1 MFSYT
6 EDDTSVTECCNEM
19 TVVVVGEL
27 AGMEVNATDR
37 HAMDIGIIRFLT

>member
-1 MFSYT
+1 MFSYK
-6 EDDTSVTECCNEM
+6 DDTSVAECCNEM
-19 TVVVVGEL
+19 TEVAGGEL